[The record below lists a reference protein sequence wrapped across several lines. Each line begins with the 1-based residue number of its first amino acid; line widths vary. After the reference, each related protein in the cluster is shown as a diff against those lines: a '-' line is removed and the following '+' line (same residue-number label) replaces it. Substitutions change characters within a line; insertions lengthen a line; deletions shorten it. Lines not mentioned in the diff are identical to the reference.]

1 MSRRGFRKPLRTSF
15 RKPAEPRRQASSW
28 GHGHITLRDYA
39 VLAVL
44 FGFSGGEEL
53 KDFATRMQIKADNPL
68 KKESTP

>member
-1 MSRRGFRKPLRTSF
+1 MTRR
-15 RKPAEPRRQASSW
+15 PARWDNHVTRRDFDVMA
-28 GHGHITLRDYA
+28 T
-39 VLAVL
+39 L

>member
-1 MSRRGFRKPLRTSF
+1 MAT
-15 RKPAEPRRQASSW
+15 
-28 GHGHITLRDYA
+28 
-39 VLAVL
+39 L